1 VKKQVVRSARKS
13 EGNKRSEL
21 VFQALIQ
28 VPNPFWLCQLT
39 SQASRRLYR
48 TANVSSSSAINEA
61 LELLARKPELRET
74 YPIATETYYPVILP
88 PEVCTSAQNSVDIES
103 IVPA

>member
-1 VKKQVVRSARKS
+1 M
-13 EGNKRSEL
+13 RSEL
-21 VFQALIQ
+21 VFQAVIQ

-74 YPIATETYYPVILP
+74 YPIATETYYPVMLP

>member
-1 VKKQVVRSARKS
+1 M
-13 EGNKRSEL
+13 RSEL
-21 VFQALIQ
+21 VFRALIQ

-74 YPIATETYYPVILP
+74 YPIVTETHYPVMLP

>member
-1 VKKQVVRSARKS
+1 M
-13 EGNKRSEL
+13 RSEL

-74 YPIATETYYPVILP
+74 YPIATETHYPVVLP